1 MKTLQIKIT
10 GSGSLEEIK
19 KALQDV
25 ITSLDNP
32 DNDFEMGE
40 QFEDA
45 TLYTEV
51 DEVEEESTFFDDRL

>member
-19 KALQDV
+19 QALQDV

-32 DNDFEMGE
+32 DNDFETGE

-51 DEVEEESTFFDDRL
+51 DEIEEGETFYDDKL

>member
-1 MKTLQIKIT
+1 MKLKIKIT
-10 GSGSLEEIK
+10 GSGTLEEIK
-19 KALQDV
+19 QALQDV

-32 DNDFEMGE
+32 DNDFEIGE

-51 DEVEEESTFFDDRL
+51 DIKDDTDEN